1 MRFNKTFLRSYAVY
15 ANDLD
20 AFIPEF
26 WANESLAVLEE
37 NLVASGLVY
46 RNFENTLAQHG
57 DTVNCRRP
65 NRFEPVRK
73 DLTDNV
79 TVQDATAVNV
89 PVKLDQ
95 HVHTSFMIRD
105 GEESKSM
112 KQLVDEYIVPAVK
125 GMARWTDRMVLGQYG
140 QFIVNATGKLN
151 MLDSTNAKSYLID
164 SRKKTQSLLWPDGDP
179 IRPFIMNEDVEAQM
193 LNTDLFVSAEKV
205 GDQGS
210 ALRTA
215 SLGRKFG
222 YDMLMSQQMGNIPSG
237 NTVKDGL
244 INNAAGYP
252 AGTTQF
258 TVDTFTG
265 DDVAVGEFVT
275 ISDSTSVFGGWVSRV
290 TAKSLTLGATTSIT
304 ILDAI
309 PFATVDNAKVR
320 CYKAGAVNNGPGY
333 AIGWSKAI
341 VVSGFTVAPKVGQM
355 VTFTNGVPTAAD
367 PVYTVLGTDVT
378 TTSITLDR
386 PLEIAIAN
394 AAAVNIGAAG
404 DYSFSFLRDAIA
416 LVIRPLAAPQ
426 AGTGARSAVV
436 NYNNLSMRATITYDG
451 NKQGHLVTLDFLAG
465 IKVLNKNFGTVM
477 LG

>member
-1 MRFNKTFLRSYAVY
+1 MQFNKTFFRSFTVY

-26 WANESLAVLEE
+26 WAQESLAVLEE
-37 NLVASGLVY
+37 NVVASGLVY
-46 RNFENTLAQHG
+46 RDFENTLAQHG

-95 HVHTSFMIRD
+95 HVHTSFLIRD

-112 KQLVDEYIVPAVK
+112 RALIDEYIVPAVK

-140 QFIVNATGKLN
+140 QFIVNATGQLGH
-151 MLDSTNAKSYLID
+151 LSSTNAKSYLID
-164 SRKKTQSLLWPDGDP
+164 SRKKTQTLLWPDGDP
-179 IRPFIMNEDVEAQM
+179 IRPFVMNEDVEAQM

-222 YDMLMSQQMGNIPSG
+222 FDMLMSQQMGNIPNGSTTKG
-237 NTVKDGL
+237 GA

-252 AGTTQF
+252 AGTTVF
-258 TVDTFTG
+258 TVDGFTG
-265 DDVAVGEFVT
+265 VTAVGEFVT
-275 ISDSTSVFGGWVSRV
+275 ISSDAVVGGWVSRV
-290 TAKSLTLGATTSIT
+290 TATTATLGATTSIT
-304 ILDAI
+304 ILDPI
-309 PFATVDNAKVR
+309 PFDTVDNALVR
-320 CYKAGAVNNGPGY
+320 TYTAGAVNNGPGY
-333 AIGWSKAI
+333 GIGWSKAI
-341 VVSGFTVAPKVGQM
+341 VVNGFTVAPKVGQM
-355 VTFTNGVPTAAD
+355 VTFTNSVPTAAD
-367 PVYTVLGTDVT
+367 PIYTVLGTDVS

-386 PLEIAIAN
+386 PLEIAVAN
-394 AAAVNIGAAG
+394 AATVNIGAAG

-416 LVIRPLAAPQ
+416 LVIRPLAAPK

>member
-1 MRFNKTFLRSYAVY
+1 MRFNKTFLRSFTFY

-26 WANESLAVLEE
+26 WAQESLAVLEE
-37 NLVASGLVY
+37 NLVASNLVH
-46 RNFENTLAQHG
+46 RDFENTLAQHG
-57 DTVNCRRP
+57 DVVNCRRP

-79 TVQDATAVNV
+79 TIQDATAVNV

-95 HVHTSFMIRD
+95 HVHTSFLIRD

-112 KQLVDEYIVPAVK
+112 KALIEEYIAPAVK

-140 QFIVNATGKLN
+140 QFIVNATGKLER
-151 MLDSTNAKSYLID
+151 LDSTNAKSYLID
-164 SRKKTQSLLWPDGDP
+164 SRKKTQTLLWPDGDP

-205 GDQGS
+205 GDNGT
-210 ALRTA
+210 ALRSA

-222 YDMLMSQQMGNIPSG
+222 FDMLMSQQMGNIPSG
-237 NTVKDGL
+237 NTTRGGA

-252 AGTTQF
+252 AGTTTF
-258 TVDTFTG
+258 TVDGFT
-265 DDVAVGEFVT
+265 DAAVVGEFVT
-275 ISDSTSVFGGWVSRV
+275 ISESTSATGGWVSRI
-290 TAKSLTLGATTSIT
+290 TAKTDTLSVTTSIT

-309 PFATVDNAKVR
+309 PFATVDNALVR
-320 CYKAGAVNNGPGY
+320 VYKAGAVNNAAGY

-341 VVSGFTVAPKVGQM
+341 VVDGFTVSPKVGQM
-355 VTFTNGVPTAAD
+355 VSFKSGVPTAAD
-367 PVYTVLGTDVT
+367 PIYTVLGTDVS

-386 PLEIAIAN
+386 PLEIAIADN
-394 AAAVNIGAAG
+394 DTVNIGPPG
-404 DYSFSFLRDAIA
+404 DYSFSFLKDAIA
-416 LVIRPLAAPQ
+416 LVIRPLAPPK

-436 NYNNLSMRATITYDG
+436 NYNNLSMRATITYNGD
-451 NKQGHLVTLDFLAG
+451 KQGHLVTLDFLAG